1 MFLTI
6 ADVLDNEALAEVR
19 TLAARLSWV
28 SGSRTAG
35 AVAREVKKNLQADL
49 TSKAGEAVRE
59 IVGAKVRGHPVV
71 NAYARPSRWSDM
83 LMSRTEVGGGYGTH
97 IDNPSMNSQAGR
109 IRTDL
114 SYTLFLSEP
123 EDYEGGE
130 LVVDLAGVTHAI
142 KGNAG
147 DLVIYPSTTLHHVA
161 EVTSGARYVCVGW
174 IESRVR
180 RADQREIM
188 FDLENLKSELASRSC
203 LNSPEGII
211 LQKTLANLTRM
222 WGE

>member
-6 ADVLDNEALAEVR
+6 ASVVDEDALK
-19 TLAARLSWV
+19 AARADMAKLSWQ
-28 SGSRTAG
+28 SGSKTAG
-35 AVAREVKKNLQADL
+35 AVAREVKRNLQADL
-49 TSKAGEAVRE
+49 SSSAGQALLM
-59 IVGAKVRGHPVV
+59 KLMSLLHGHPVL
-71 NAYARPSRWSDM
+71 NAYARPSKWSD
-83 LMSRTEVGGGYGTH
+83 LLISRTEKGGGYGTH
-97 IDNPSMNSQAGR
+97 IDNPSMNSRQGR

-114 SYTLFLSEP
+114 SFTLFLSDP
-123 EDYEGGE
+123 ADYEGGE

-147 DLVIYPSTTLHHVA
+147 DVVVYPSSTLHHVA
-161 EVTSGARYVCVGW
+161 EVTSGARYACVGW

-188 FDLENLKSELASRSC
+188 FDLENLKAELVGRGSA
-203 LNSPEGII
+203 NSPEGLI